1 MKFRHLF
8 IVCCIVSAHA
18 APSMSSSDD
27 LEIYLSDSG
36 LISKISK
43 VSQNVG
49 DKASDL
55 VLNAMGF
62 LGVPYRR
69 GGTDDNGF
77 DCSGFVR
84 SMYEQ
89 TLGKVLPRSAREQA
103 DATVKIDKKDLQP
116 GDLVFFN
123 TMRQTFSHVGIYVG
137 DNKFIH
143 SPRPGKQVKVED
155 MRQSYWLSRFTG
167 ARRVDSS
174 SNADTAK
181 N

>member
-1 MKFRHLF
+1 MNIRCLLL
-8 IVCCIVSAHA
+8 VCLIASAHA
-18 APSMSSSDD
+18 APYSGPSDD

-43 VSQNVG
+43 VSQNVS
-49 DKASDL
+49 DRASDL
-55 VLNAMGF
+55 VINAMGF

-69 GGTDDNGF
+69 GGSNDSGF

-89 TLGKVLPRSAREQA
+89 TLGKVLPRSARDQA
-103 DATVKIDKKDLQP
+103 NATEKIDKTELQP

-137 DNKFIH
+137 DHKFIH
-143 SPRPGKQVKVED
+143 SPRPGKEVKVED
-155 MRQSYWLSRFTG
+155 MRQTYWVNRFTG
-167 ARRVDSS
+167 ARRVDNHPNSGSS
-174 SNADTAK
+174 K